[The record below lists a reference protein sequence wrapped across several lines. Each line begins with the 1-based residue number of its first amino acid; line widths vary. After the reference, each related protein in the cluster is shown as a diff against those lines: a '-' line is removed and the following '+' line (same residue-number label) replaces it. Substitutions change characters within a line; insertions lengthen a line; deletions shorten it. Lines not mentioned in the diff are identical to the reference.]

1 MDEATARLLL
11 LGVVVWYVA
20 IYPAL
25 FELHWR
31 RRRRRSFV
39 RSERL

>member
-1 MDEATARLLL
+1 MDETTARFLLI
-11 LGVVVWYVA
+11 GVVVWYVA

-31 RRRRRSFV
+31 TRRRRAFV
-39 RSERL
+39 RRERR